1 MQPVLQ
7 RLKRCADALGVALF
21 TAMFGVFLVQIV
33 ARFGFNRPLPW
44 TDELAVALY
53 VWVILWASAAI
64 VPEREQVVFDLVWN
78 GVGRSAR
85 RVMRIAGALMIGGLA
100 AAALP
105 ACWDYVAFMRREA
118 TPVLDIPFMVVFAPF
133 IALLLAMVIRSA
145 WAIAQAL
152 RGQGLEE
159 AGLPNA

>member
-1 MQPVLQ
+1 MLQ

-21 TAMFGVFLVQIV
+21 TLMFGVFLVQII
-33 ARFGFNRPLPW
+33 ARFVFNRPLPW

-78 GVGRSAR
+78 SVGRSTR
-85 RVMRIAGALMIGGLA
+85 RGMRIAGALLIGGLA

-105 ACWDYVAFMRREA
+105 ACWDYVSFMRRES
-118 TPVLDIPFMVVFAPF
+118 TPVLDIPFMLVFAPF

-152 RGQGLEE
+152 RDQGLEE
-159 AGLPNA
+159 AGLPHA